1 MITVII
7 TIFEKEVPIMAGLKY
22 SRQREA
28 VLHYLRSTKS
38 HPTAENVFT
47 EIRKEFPKISLGTVY
62 RNLNLLVEH
71 GEIIRLNCGD
81 GVEHFDAT
89 IAPHNHFICRRCGAV
104 IDLEMNSIDRI
115 NQEANK
121 HFPGEVEGHE
131 IYFYGSCEKCL

>member
-1 MITVII
+1 
-7 TIFEKEVPIMAGLKY
+7 MAGLKY

-104 IDLEMNSIDRI
+104 IDLEMDSIDRI